1 MKKKLIAILTIVIM
15 IASVCFIPDVDAGNT
30 TFNITNQTRS
40 VAVGK
45 SFTIKLNGI
54 KAKKVKWTSSKTS
67 VATVTKNGVVTGVKK
82 GKATITGKYKGL
94 KFKIKVNVTE
104 QYAQNDVS
112 VTFKSAKMKKKYG
125 EKYFAITY
133 TFTNNSDEGVCFY
146 DKFYTQVYV
155 NNVERDYETQEEVFT
170 NVKNGASID
179 VVFYYKAKVGDKVE
193 YSVYTYNKNYDRVDV
208 FENSE
213 TIQ

>member
-1 MKKKLIAILTIVIM
+1 MKKQLIALLSCIILIS
-15 IASVCFIPDVDAGNT
+15 ALCFIPDVDAGT
-30 TFNITNQTRS
+30 STFNITNQTRS

-45 SFTIKLNGI
+45 SFNIKLNGI
-54 KAKKVKWTSSKTS
+54 KAKKVKWSSSKTS
-67 VATVTKNGVVTGVKK
+67 VATVSKNGVVTGVKK

-94 KFKIKVNVTE
+94 KFNIKVTVSE

-133 TFTNNSDEGVCFY
+133 TFTNNSDKGLCFF

-155 NNVERDYETQEEVFT
+155 NNVERDYETQEEMFT

-179 VVFYYKAKVGDKVE
+179 VTFYYKAKVGDKVE
-193 YSVYTYNKNYDRVDV
+193 YSVYTYNKNYDKVDV